1 MKQQR
6 INKVLKKMKELELSQ
21 LIVTS
26 PASLYYLIGK
36 WISAGERM
44 IALYLNTD
52 GECKLLV
59 NRLFPIE
66 EDLGI
71 DIIWFNDSD
80 DSVKIL
86 SEVIKKGEVLGD
98 RKSVV

>member
-6 INKVLKKMKELELSQ
+6 LNKVLKQMKELELSQ

-71 DIIWFNDSD
+71 DIIWFNDSVVFD
-80 DSVKIL
+80 HK
-86 SEVIKKGEVLGD
+86 EGKKHAQNGGAFLY
-98 RKSVV
+98 